1 MVCAQAF
8 CNIFIIAMH
17 GVLQVTKINEQ
28 VVIYYQTITPLY
40 TIDTPYNSSTPFIA
54 RNNSLYFMQEHIYH
68 VLENQKDPMFHKL
81 ESPITEQPPLYQ
93 EVGQI
98 LTSRAGES
106 TTSSAPNEYACIR

>member
-8 CNIFIIAMH
+8 CNISIIAMH
-17 GVLQVTKINEQ
+17 GVLHVTKINEQ

-40 TIDTPYNSSTPFIA
+40 TIDTPYDSLTTFIA
-54 RNNSLYFMQEHIYH
+54 RNNFLYFIQEHIYH
-68 VLENQKDPMFHKL
+68 VLENQKDPLFCKL
-81 ESPITEQPPLYQ
+81 ELPITELPPLYQ

-106 TTSSAPNEYACIR
+106 TNSSAPNEYACIR